1 MPNLDLA
8 KKRVEDEIAKY
19 GGIHIECEPFTAREL
34 GPHQDYYVWDLD
46 SDNKP
51 RPRGH
56 AVLQRPEQPK
66 NLWYVARGPFTGMYM
81 EFESDPN
88 RLHWGLFGP
97 NVEFLKAAKSDPM
110 PQVAKVLR
118 RSIRVGS
125 CWHPEEAE
133 GALDWVLENYA
144 HHPSTDVEKF
154 IKQHQH
160 VLNEIRKRSR
170 AGDTH
175 AADQGWSEIVN
186 TPRPDLKMREL
197 AQLYAHYRLDVP
209 WHRIDTA
216 WGQTGAI
223 FWNAYKVFLDLIA
236 MNEVIELGGVSFA
249 QLRDE
254 LAPESWRCRQL
265 REIAKLIARVNTPS
279 QARAIA
285 GRYFKDN
292 KLDVLA
298 KKLLGGMPKAERILP
313 MVLQDD
319 QSFEPPETLV
329 RFFRRAKIKDPQ
341 WVDKAAK
348 FYNTRRTDIDTIAAN
363 MWRDYDNMHD
373 LFAGITEE
381 EFVKDVL
388 LKYSKDQFNT
398 IRDTLSGL
406 KDHRDQLTQPEVVA
420 ANPWIHHLYSARQR
434 REWNRLANPANH
446 DRLMNLIRELQ
457 NVPSKDDKRKV
468 AWHANAL
475 KFKLL
480 PGITP
485 LETQEKQL
493 ARGASEKHCCGLFT
507 WQKPANLVFAFDDA
521 TTGHTATL
529 EVHVPTQRVL
539 QFYGPANSI
548 VTSPKL
554 LAMRDEFMRMNKD
567 VMDNI
572 AKNKQAPRQ
581 LPA

>member
-34 GPHQDYYVWDLD
+34 GPYYDYHVWDLD

-51 RPRGH
+51 RPTGYD
-56 AVLQRPEQPK
+56 VLQRPEQPK
-66 NLWYVARGPFTGMYM
+66 HLWYVARGPFTGMYM

-97 NVEFLKAAKSDPM
+97 NVAFLKAAKSDPM

-125 CWHPEEAE
+125 CWYPGEAE

-144 HHPSTDVEKF
+144 HHPNTHAEKF

-170 AGDTH
+170 AGDTR
-175 AADQGWSEIVN
+175 AADQGWREILN
-186 TPRPDLKMREL
+186 QRRPDLKMQEL

-216 WGQTGAI
+216 WGQTGTI
-223 FWNAYKVFLDLIA
+223 FRDDYKVFLDLIA
-236 MNEVIELGGVSFA
+236 MNEVIELGGVSFD

-313 MVLQDD
+313 MVLQDN
-319 QSFEPPETLV
+319 QSSEPPETIV
-329 RFFRRAKIKDPQ
+329 RFFRRANIKDPQ
-341 WVDKAAK
+341 WADKAAK
-348 FYNTRRTDIDTIAAN
+348 LYNTSRTAIDIIAAN
-363 MWRDYDNMHD
+363 MWYEYNDMHA
-373 LFAGITEE
+373 LFEGIAEE

-388 LKYSKDQFNT
+388 LKYPRDQFNT
-398 IRDTLSGL
+398 LMDTLRGL
-406 KDHRDQLTQPEVVA
+406 QDHREALTQPEVVE

-434 REWNRLANPANH
+434 HEWNRLANTANH

-457 NVPSKDDKRKV
+457 GVAEKYDKIKV

-493 ARGASEKHCCGLFT
+493 ARGVSEKHCCGLFT
-507 WQKPANLVFAFDDA
+507 WQQPANLVFAFDDA
-521 TTGHTATL
+521 TTGDTATM

-539 QFYGPANSI
+539 QFYGPANSK

-554 LAMRDEFMRMNKD
+554 LEMLAEFMLMNKD
-567 VMDNI
+567 VMANI
-572 AKNKQAPRQ
+572 AKSK
-581 LPA
+581 